1 MGDTKIPGNTVEG
14 CHCHVG
20 QSEVEQKVV
29 GCCPHSLHIYFYS
42 LYILDQERLKSIA
55 IINVSHIFWRNQM
68 HYIDV
73 LDKKKPSDKIVL
85 K

>member
-29 GCCPHSLHIYFYS
+29 GRCPHSLHKFFI
-42 LYILDQERLKSIA
+42 LYTFLIKERLKSIA
-55 IINVSHIFWRNQM
+55 IINVSLMAH
-68 HYIDV
+68 V
-73 LDKKKPSDKIVL
+73 LEESNAL
-85 K
+85 N

>member
-55 IINVSHIFWRNQM
+55 IINVSLMAH
-68 HYIDV
+68 V
-73 LDKKKPSDKIVL
+73 LEESNAL
-85 K
+85 N